1 MTRKQLE
8 QLWKKEYNRIQNE
21 LKKLEQQG
29 ADITEIP
36 LPRKP
41 KTVTDKS
48 VQRLQKIT
56 FDTLSKKV
64 KKTEDAHKVTERA
77 HKVEQPKRKRSAKP
91 EPQEAKRGSV
101 GRQPVVSAE
110 QRRKNL
116 EKARAKLTPEQ
127 RRKNLEKARAKLTP
141 EQRKARAQ
149 KAAETRRQRELENPE
164 LKAKRDE
171 QRRKNLE
178 KAREARRE
186 KQGETKTPEEIKKQT
201 ASVEKLTPEEITEGS
216 TQTPQSNVGQV
227 DVIEGDQQV
236 YNRDTLED
244 ITEDD
249 LTEWLEDIAP
259 ETQVTGIDTENGAIS
274 EDLEDIIEYTR
285 EQEPY
290 FDEYEPDFEYDR
302 GTYLIDEL
310 FAILQDPQSAWL
322 DLVDVAIEALTN
334 KVREAEE
341 ENTLDEWLH
350 AVEQRGDIKSV
361 AENIPLGSRAQA
373 EQSLVNFL
381 MLLHGS
387 YSSIPKSVLDSA
399 YGTTDPTLL
408 DRYAVIENASVDTVE
423 DDTRA

>member
-41 KTVTDKS
+41 KTVTDNS

-64 KKTEDAHKVTERA
+64 KKTEDAHKVIERT
-77 HKVEQPKRKRSAKP
+77 HKVEEPKRKRSAKP
-91 EPQEAKRGSV
+91 EQQEAKRGSV
-101 GRQPVVSAE
+101 GRQPTVSA
-110 QRRKNL
+110 
-116 EKARAKLTPEQ
+116 EQ

-178 KAREARRE
+178 KAREARRQ
-186 KQGETKTPEEIKKQT
+186 KQGETKTPEGIKKQT
-201 ASVEKLTPEEITEGS
+201 TSVEKLTPEELTEGA
-216 TQTPQSNVGQV
+216 TQTPQSNAGQV
-227 DVIEGDQQV
+227 DIIEGDQQV

-244 ITEDD
+244 ITEDEAI
-249 LTEWLEDIAP
+249 EWLEDIAP
-259 ETQVTGIDTENGAIS
+259 ETQVTGIDPETGAIS
-274 EDLEDIIEYTR
+274 EDLEDIIEYVR

-290 FDEYEPDFEYDR
+290 FNEYEPDKEFDR
-302 GTYLIDEL
+302 PTFLIDEL
-310 FAILQDPQSAWL
+310 YAILRDPTIAWF
-322 DLVDVAIEALTN
+322 DLASQAEDALTE
-334 KVREAEE
+334 KIQEE
-341 ENTLDEWLH
+341 EEKGTINEWLH
-350 AVEQRGDIKSV
+350 AVEQRGDIKAV
-361 AENIPLGSRAQA
+361 AETVVRASRHLA
-373 EQSLVNFL
+373 EIALSDFLV
-381 MLLHGS
+381 LLYGS
-387 YSSIPKSVLDSA
+387 YSSIPKE
-399 YGTTDPTLL
+399 TL
-408 DRYAVIENASVDTVE
+408 DRANGLITPKEIARIRAYFESASDADIE